1 MIILSSTK
9 PLACHHGDK
18 WTPTIGN
25 AIDRRL
31 IRYRTAIAKVLE
43 LTEETEIDAVLENL
57 SSELRRCWSVL
68 RDVNKAGS
76 EAQVYNILKHLLAK
90 RGQLDHTVWEIDP
103 ATRALIED
111 HHPDGPCALESSPTS
126 SKRLR
131 QAAEAAFES
140 LERPKRGRPKA
151 TINYA
156 QHRLSK
162 GLAEVY
168 KNATGRTPGRSVK
181 EETVE
186 GIGSD
191 GHYHHAYIYNEQGP
205 FHAFVSLIISL
216 IPRKLRPLE
225 DEVVRLGV
233 ELFKE

>member
-1 MIILSSTK
+1 MPKTTH
-9 PLACHHGDK
+9 PLINHHGDN
-18 WTPTIGN
+18 WSQTIGN

-31 IRYRTAIAKVLE
+31 IRHRNAIAEELE
-43 LTEETEIDAVLENL
+43 LTEDKEIDAVLENL
-57 SSELRRCWSVL
+57 SSELRRCWSLL

-76 EAQVYNILKHLLAK
+76 EAQVYHTLKHLLAK
-90 RGQLDHTVWEIDP
+90 RGQLNHTVWEIDP

-131 QAAEAAFES
+131 QAAEAAFHS
-140 LERPKRGRPKA
+140 LEKPKRGRPKT

-191 GHYHHAYIYNEQGP
+191 GHYHHAYIYKEQGP
-205 FHAFVSLIISL
+205 FHVFVSLIINL
-216 IPRKLRPLE
+216 IPRQLRPVV

-233 ELFKE
+233 ERFKE

>member
-1 MIILSSTK
+1 MPNKTQ
-9 PLACHHGDK
+9 PLINHHGDK
-18 WTPTIGN
+18 WNPSIGK

-31 IRYRTAIAKVLE
+31 NHHRTAIAKVLE
-43 LTEETEIDAVLENL
+43 LTEDTEIDAVLNNL
-57 SSELRRCWSVL
+57 SSKLRRCWSLL

-76 EAQVYNILKHLLAK
+76 EAQVYRTLEYLLAK

-111 HHPDGPCALESSPTS
+111 HHPNGPCALESTPTS

-140 LERPKRGRPKA
+140 LEKPKRGRPKA

-156 QHRLSK
+156 QHALSK

-168 KNATGRTPGRSVK
+168 GNATGKTPGRSVVV
-181 EETVE
+181 ETQE
-186 GIGSD
+186 GTDSD
-191 GHYHHAYIYNEQGP
+191 GHYQHAITFNEQGP
-205 FHAFVSLIISL
+205 FHAFVSLVISL
-216 IPRKLRPLE
+216 IPRQLQPSAE
-225 DEVVRLGV
+225 EVTRLGV
-233 ELFKE
+233 EISTKE

>member
-1 MIILSSTK
+1 MPKRTQ
-9 PLACHHGDK
+9 PLLIHHGDK

-43 LTEETEIDAVLENL
+43 LTEETEIDAVLNNL

-76 EAQVYNILKHLLAK
+76 EAQVYRTLAYLLAK

-111 HHPDGPCALESSPTS
+111 HHPDGPCALESSPTN

-131 QAAEAAFES
+131 QAAEAA
-140 LERPKRGRPKA
+140 
-151 TINYA
+151 
-156 QHRLSK
+156 
-162 GLAEVY
+162 
-168 KNATGRTPGRSVK
+168 
-181 EETVE
+181 
-186 GIGSD
+186 
-191 GHYHHAYIYNEQGP
+191 
-205 FHAFVSLIISL
+205 
-216 IPRKLRPLE
+216 
-225 DEVVRLGV
+225 
-233 ELFKE
+233 